1 MFFLFQDTGPAIKYP
16 EIPVAADTSFMA
28 QDPSIVT
35 VKRTAPPAPHF
46 VPASQPEVP
55 ASQPEVPASQPD
67 VPASQTEVPASQ
79 TEVPASQTVEVE
91 VHARQHE
98 KTPPP
103 SVAEQFLEPPLEHP
117 LRRRSPRGQTTPFEY
132 LMSKVS

>member
-1 MFFLFQDTGPAIKYP
+1 
-16 EIPVAADTSFMA
+16 MA
-28 QDPSIVT
+28 EDPSIVT
-35 VKRTAPPAPHF
+35 VRRTAPQAPQFVPAVPD
-46 VPASQPEVP
+46 VPASQSE
-55 ASQPEVPASQPD
+55 

-79 TEVPASQTVEVE
+79 TEVPATQTEVPASQIDVPASQTDVPASQTVEVE

-132 LMSKVS
+132 MMSKVS